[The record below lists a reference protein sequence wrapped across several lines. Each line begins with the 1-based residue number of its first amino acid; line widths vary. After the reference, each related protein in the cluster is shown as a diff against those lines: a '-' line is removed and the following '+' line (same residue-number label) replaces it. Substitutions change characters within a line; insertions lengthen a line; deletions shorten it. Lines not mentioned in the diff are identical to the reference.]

1 LNKNPKCFGR
11 KTQIALIVSE
21 KANPVRR
28 IVEGEI
34 ISFLR
39 NADMITVF
47 DEITMYVIIA
57 PK

>member
-1 LNKNPKCFGR
+1 
-11 KTQIALIVSE
+11 
-21 KANPVRR
+21 VRR